1 MEYIHLAKTE
11 AMILRKTPFIG
22 PIQPI
27 QFGSGF
33 VKIVTSATC
42 LGVTIDS
49 NLSWSIYIEKV
60 KNKYFKQVGALRRK
74 KHLLKYVLQDI
85 YFKAVIPFNLY
96 YLSLK

>member
-11 AMILRKTPFIG
+11 AMILMKTTFIG

-42 LGVTIDS
+42 LGVTIDI

-60 KNKYFKQVGALRRK
+60 KNKYFKQVGALRK
-74 KHLLKYVLQDI
+74 MKMYVLQDI
-85 YFKAVIPFNLY
+85 YFKAVIPCNLY